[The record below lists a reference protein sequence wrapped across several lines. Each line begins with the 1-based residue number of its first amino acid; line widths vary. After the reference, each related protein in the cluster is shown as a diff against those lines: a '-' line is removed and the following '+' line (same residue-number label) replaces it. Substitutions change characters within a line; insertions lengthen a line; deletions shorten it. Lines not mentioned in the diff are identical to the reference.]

1 MKHQAL
7 LEMVLD
13 KLLMDWCLPK
23 YNPDH
28 NSNHLLSTTAQD
40 FPTAQK
46 TSILYFYFRSV
57 DVAYKK

>member
-13 KLLMDWCLPK
+13 KLLMDWHFLK

-28 NSNHLLSTTAQD
+28 TPNHLPSIATQD
-40 FPTAQK
+40 FPADQK
-46 TSILYFYFRSV
+46 SSILYFSSRSV

>member
-13 KLLMDWCLPK
+13 KLLMDWHFPK

-28 NSNHLLSTTAQD
+28 SPNHLPSTATQD

-46 TSILYFYFRSV
+46 TSILYFSFRSV